1 MPEIVK
7 ICPGKT
13 GQEVPASFYDVFR
26 RKVEERCGLFTAG
39 RDARP
44 PVIALGVRAGMGE
57 EGFRIEDGCEG
68 EVRIAGN
75 DLRGCFYGMGKFLR
89 DARYEKGR
97 FIPGKWRG
105 VSVPEKKVRGIYL
118 ATHFHNYFHDAPM
131 ADVERY
137 IEDLALWGFNHLL
150 VWFDR
155 HHYHGINDPAA
166 RVMIARLRALLQAG
180 KKIGMKVGLTAL
192 ANEGYA
198 DSPAHLR
205 ADGNTGRAHYGVELC
220 PSKPGATAL
229 ILREFEEEFDAFSD
243 VQPDFLSLWPYD
255 QGGCACP
262 ACKPWGCNGYLRIG
276 EQVARLFKKLF
287 SSGKVILS
295 TWLFDCPYKTN
306 DEWEGLSRAFIK
318 KPDWVDCLL
327 ADSHDNFPKYPLV
340 HGAPGGLPIINFP
353 EISMWK
359 MTPWGGFGANPLP
372 ARFQGFWDEVKSLS
386 AGGFPYLEGIF
397 ADINQVLYGAMYWS
411 KDRPDSDAL
420 REYISFEFSPDV
432 VEDVLKAVT
441 ILERN
446 HGYSW
451 LHDRR
456 TGQLRG
462 LSKNRT
468 GTEEALALLSS
479 ADRRLPDCMR
489 MSWRWRILY
498 LRALLDDE
506 LSRNQEVKTDRC
518 EEALEELTRI
528 YHAQKAEFLVQPPS
542 RKNLESSGYEPKWF
556 HRE

>member
-1 MPEIVK
+1 M
-7 ICPGKT
+7 
-13 GQEVPASFYDVFR
+13 S
-26 RKVEERCGLFTAG
+26 G
-39 RDARP
+39 RGVHP
-44 PVIALGVRAGMGE
+44 PVITLGVQAGIGA
-57 EGFRIEDGCEG
+57 EGFRIEDGGEG
-68 EVRIAGN
+68 EVRIIGN

-89 DARYEKGR
+89 DARYEEGR

-105 VSVPEKKVRGIYL
+105 TSVPEKKVRGIYL
-118 ATHFHNYFHDAPM
+118 ATHFHNYFHHAP
-131 ADVERY
+131 VEKVKEY
-137 IEDLALWGFNHLL
+137 IEDLALWGANHLL

-155 HHYHGINDPAA
+155 HHYRGINDPAA
-166 RVMIARLRALLQAG
+166 REMIVRLRELLKAG
-180 KKIGMKVGLTAL
+180 KNAGLNVGLAVL

-198 DSPAHLR
+198 DSPEELR
-205 ADGNTGRAHYGVELC
+205 ADGATGRAHYGVELC
-220 PSKPGATAL
+220 PSKPGAAAL
-229 ILREFEEEFDAFSD
+229 ILREFEEEFDAFSE
-243 VQPDFLSLWPYD
+243 VHPDFLSLWPYD

-262 ACKPWGCNGYLRIG
+262 ECKPWGCNGYLRIG
-276 EQVARLFKKLF
+276 EQVARLFKKRF
-287 SSGKVILS
+287 SSGQVILS

-306 DEWEGLSRAFIK
+306 DEWEGLSRAFAK
-318 KPDWVDCLL
+318 PPDWVDYLL

-372 ARFQGFWDEVKSLS
+372 VRFQGFWNEVKSVS

-411 KDRPDSDAL
+411 KDRPASDAL
-420 REYISFEFSPDV
+420 REYISFEYSQDV
-432 VEDVLKAVT
+432 VEDVLKAVA

-456 TGQLRG
+456 TGKVRG
-462 LSKNRT
+462 LPKNRT
-468 GTEEALALLSS
+468 ATGEALSLLSD
-479 ADRRLPDCMR
+479 ADRRLPDCVR
-489 MSWRWRILY
+489 RSWRWRILY

-528 YHAQKAEFLVQPPS
+528 YYAGKAEFLVQPPS
-542 RKNLESSGYEPKWF
+542 RKNIESSGYEPKWF